1 MKYIQPWLK
10 YWKYLKYLRIL
21 PEVKGVKDLSKKCKI
36 RNY

>member
-10 YWKYLKYLRIL
+10 YWKHLKYLRIL
-21 PEVKGVKDLSKKCKI
+21 PEVKRAKDLSKKCNT